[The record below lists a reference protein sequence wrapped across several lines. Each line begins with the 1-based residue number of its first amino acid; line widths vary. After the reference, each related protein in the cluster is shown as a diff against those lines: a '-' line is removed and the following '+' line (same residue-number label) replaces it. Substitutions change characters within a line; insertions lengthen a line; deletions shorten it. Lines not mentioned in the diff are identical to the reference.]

1 MRKCVFTSYNYK
13 IDPRVIEANA
23 QVINKLIEG
32 TDIVFVPLRY
42 NLPSKLILHY
52 QVLDYGFKYL
62 TKDYDAILTLD
73 VDCIPLSK
81 TALLTTFDLIEKGEY
96 VGTAQRSMHI
106 DNNKHV
112 YVGSPCFGI
121 TTELFNKMGRPSF
134 VPTHRGD
141 TAEELSYIAEEMN
154 IPIRIFMPS
163 KYEKDPFAG
172 PAWELD
178 TPDKKYGV
186 GTTFVD
192 ESGNEM
198 FYHLFESRVHAHN
211 ELFLNKCKEVKYE

>member
-1 MRKCVFTSYNYK
+1 MRKCIFTSYNYQ
-13 IDPRVIEANA
+13 IEPRIIEA
-23 QVINKLIEG
+23 QSEVMCKLLEG
-32 TDIVFVPLRY
+32 TDIKFVPLRY
-42 NLPSKLILHY
+42 NLPRKLILHY

-62 TKDYDAILTLD
+62 TNDYDAILTID

-81 TALLTTFDLIEKGEY
+81 SALLYTFDKIQKGVY
-96 VGTAQRSMHI
+96 IGTAQRSMHI

-112 YVGSPCFGI
+112 YIGSPCFGL
-121 TTELFNKMGRPSF
+121 TSEMFNRMGRPSF
-134 VPTHRGD
+134 VPTNRGD
-141 TAEELSYIAEEMN
+141 TAEELSYIAEEMQM
-154 IPIRIFMPS
+154 PMEIFMPS

-186 GTTFVD
+186 GTTFVN
-192 ESGNEM
+192 ENKNEM

-211 ELFLNKCKEVKYE
+211 ELFLNKCKEVNYE